1 MALKKLLHLL
11 LGSSGDDTL
20 ELLEDKGFKETY
32 SFDGYVCFENRE
44 YKVLYD
50 TIEKQVID
58 IRSRKYGDLSQ

>member
-11 LGSSGDDTL
+11 LGSNGDDTL

-32 SFDGYVCFENRE
+32 SFDGYKCFENKE

-50 TIEKQVID
+50 TLDKQVID
-58 IRSRKYGDLSQ
+58 IRSRKFGDFTV